1 MLSLGPEQ
9 IMGELLLGTM
19 GSMSELMSEGKSG
32 SFFYYSNDA
41 LCAALPPP
49 PPLPRAVRRLS
60 ALALPPPRLARV
72 FSRSERPGAPQ
83 TRPHAHTPT
92 RPHAHTRALT
102 SAVAPP
108 LFSVAGT

>member
-49 PPLPRAVRRLS
+49 SPLPRPVS
-60 ALALPPPRLARV
+60 ASTAPSPSPRPTPSPRLLAQPATWRPTDTPARK
-72 FSRSERPGAPQ
+72 
-83 TRPHAHTPT
+83 HAHTPT
-92 RPHAHTRALT
+92 REHSRRSRLP
-102 SAVAPP
+102 
-108 LFSVAGT
+108 VAGT